1 MTRAFL
7 GRLTVMVVFAT
18 TVSRPALGQ
27 EPTAASAPTEHA
39 WSGSI
44 AAAWYMLPDES
55 DYIQPTFKADRDW
68 LHLETRYAYEDRKS
82 LSFFAGVNFEFGK
95 DVKLA
100 VTPMIGGLVGDV
112 DGIIPAAEL
121 DFTVWR
127 FEAYGEAEYVFDLN
141 DSDSKFFYMWSELSV
156 RPTEWLRAGLVTQR
170 TRVYRTERDIQRGP
184 LIGVS
189 FSKIDATFYLF
200 NPGADDHLAVLS
212 IGFSF

>member
-1 MTRAFL
+1 M
-7 GRLTVMVVFAT
+7 RLALMIVLAVML
-18 TVSRPALGQ
+18 SRPALGQ
-27 EPTAASAPTEHA
+27 EPTPAAAPTEPA
-39 WSGSI
+39 WSGSVS
-44 AAAWYMLPDES
+44 AAWYFVQEES
-55 DYIQPTFKADRDW
+55 DFIQPTFRADRDW

-95 DVKLA
+95 DVKFA

-170 TRVYRTERDIQRGP
+170 TRVYQTERDIQRGP

-189 FSKIDATFYLF
+189 FSKIDATFYWF